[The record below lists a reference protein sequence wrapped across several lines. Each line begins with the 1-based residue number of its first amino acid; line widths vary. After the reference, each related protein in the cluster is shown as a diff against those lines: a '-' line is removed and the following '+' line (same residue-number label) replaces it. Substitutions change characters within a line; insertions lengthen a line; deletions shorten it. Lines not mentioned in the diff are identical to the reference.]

1 MSLPPIVVMGV
12 QGSGKSTI
20 GELLAKRLG
29 AQFLD
34 GDTLHPAANKA
45 VMAAG
50 HALQDEHRL
59 PWLHEVGRCL
69 AGDYP
74 NGIVIACSALKRSYR
89 DLLRGHVRDLFVV
102 DPEGSIDL
110 IAARLRART
119 HEFMPPA
126 LLQSQLDTLE
136 VRTDDERG
144 MTVDIVEPP
153 GTIVERIVAALA
165 VETEG
170 GEVDRVADHAR

>member
-1 MSLPPIVVMGV
+1 MSFPPIVVMGV

-20 GELLAKRLG
+20 GQLLAESLG
-29 AQFLD
+29 ARFLD

-50 HALQDEHRL
+50 TALQDEHRL

-69 AGDYP
+69 ADDYP

-89 DLLRGHVRDLFVV
+89 DLLRDHAPDLFVV
-102 DPEGSIDL
+102 DPEGAVDL

-126 LLQSQLDTLE
+126 LLQSQFDVLQ
-136 VRTDDERG
+136 VRTDDEPG
-144 MTVDIVEPP
+144 ITVNITESPHAIVEQ
-153 GTIVERIVAALA
+153 ILAVLA

-170 GEVDRVADHAR
+170 GEVDRGTYRTR

>member
-1 MSLPPIVVMGV
+1 MGLPPIVVMGV

-20 GELLAKRLG
+20 GALLADRLS
-29 AQFLD
+29 ARFLD

-69 AGDYP
+69 ADDNP

-89 DLLRGHVRDLFVV
+89 DLLRGHAADLFVV
-102 DPEGSIDL
+102 AAEGSIDL

-126 LLQSQLDTLE
+126 LLQSQFDTLE
-136 VRTDDERG
+136 VRTDDESG
-144 MTVDIVEPP
+144 VTVDIVEPP
-153 GTIVERIVAALA
+153 GSIVERIVAALA
-165 VETEG
+165 AKTEG
-170 GEVDRVADHAR
+170 GEVHRVAHHTS